1 MKLCVLARRLLM
13 IWIAIAVLGAAVAAR
28 TEEVCIRPPAYPGA
42 TTPDDG
48 VWTTPLP
55 ACEAGRTY
63 RFSGE
68 FRRDTWDDRTYP
80 WIALW
85 GQKFLLNAHCRK
97 GAPQTLQVRV
107 TCPERITDPTLRFG
121 AEPASAG
128 GVPPRFCLGT
138 HTLAA
143 VPPEEIPHPAPWAP
157 PSSIA
162 GFFPIGVY
170 GADPARLAEVRAIAF
185 NTVILGGEGEPL
197 AKAIASARNDR
208 LRYVLSTPGDP
219 ERLKVYLDRLD
230 AVPNVRGGGLL
241 GFYVADEPELRSVPA
256 ARAGDVRR
264 LLAERFPGVA
274 TAMAIVRPQHARDYL
289 GAADY
294 FMMDQYPFP
303 HRPMTWLSDAMDEAA
318 ADTGRDRLMSVI
330 QAFTEGEAWPSLPGW
345 RQMDCLAF
353 LSIVHGSRGIFF
365 YSWSVMGRTEEG
377 RARLGRVV
385 GRLNRLYPWLLVKN
399 AERAVA
405 VEMRSENRVDPR
417 GRPAVHACLKARED
431 GLLLIAVNTIGA
443 NVTARLKTG
452 AAGEAVEV
460 FGGGV
465 HPVVDGAILADLDAH
480 ETKAFLI
487 TSGRE

>member
-1 MKLCVLARRLLM
+1 MNLRAQVRRL
-13 IWIAIAVLGAAVAAR
+13 WIICIVVAVLGTAGAAR

-42 TTPDDG
+42 TPPDDG

-55 ACEAGRTY
+55 ACAAGRTY

-80 WIALW
+80 WISLW
-85 GQKFLLNAHCRK
+85 GEKFPLNAHCRT
-97 GAPQTLQVRV
+97 GAPQTLHVRV
-107 TCPERITDPTLRFG
+107 TCPERITDPTFRFG

-128 GVPPRFCLGT
+128 GVPQRFCLGA
-138 HTLAA
+138 HSLAA
-143 VPPEEIPHPAPWAP
+143 APPEAAPNTALWTP
-157 PSSIA
+157 PPSIA

-170 GADPARLAEVRAIAF
+170 GADPARLAEVRAVAF

-197 AKAIASARNDR
+197 AKAIASARNER

-219 ERLKVYLDRLD
+219 EPLKVYLDRLD
-230 AVPNVRGGGLL
+230 AVPRVRAGGLL
-241 GFYVADEPELRSVPA
+241 GFYVADEPELRSVPI
-256 ARAGDVRR
+256 ARAEDVRR
-264 LLAERFPGVA
+264 LLADRFPGVA
-274 TAMAIVRPQHARDYL
+274 TAMAIVRPRHARDYL

-365 YSWSVMGRTEEG
+365 YTWSVMGRTEEG

-385 GRLNRLYPWLLVKN
+385 GRLNRVYPWLLVKN
-399 AERAVA
+399 AERAVD

-417 GRPAVHACLKARED
+417 GRPAVHACVKVREE

-443 NVTARLKTG
+443 NVTARLKLG
-452 AAGEAVEV
+452 AVGEAVEV
-460 FGGGV
+460 FSGRV
-465 HPVVDGAILADLDAH
+465 HPVVDGAILADLDTH

-487 TSGRE
+487 KSGRE